1 LIVVF
6 ASVRNRASSKIKT
19 VRPSV
24 ELEDRVILSNN
35 IYNLIEQKG
44 TEFV

>member
-1 LIVVF
+1 MAYF
-6 ASVRNRASSKIKT
+6 ASVRNRASSKFKT

-35 IYNLIEQKG
+35 ICDLVEQKG
-44 TEFV
+44 MRLV